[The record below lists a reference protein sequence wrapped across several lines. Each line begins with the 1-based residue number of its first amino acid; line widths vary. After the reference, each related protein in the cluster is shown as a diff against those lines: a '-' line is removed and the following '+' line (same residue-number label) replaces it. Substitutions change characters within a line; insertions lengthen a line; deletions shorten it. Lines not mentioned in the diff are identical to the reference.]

1 VNHPLPPSLPRGE
14 GKGEGEYKRTG
25 RRLNMKKR
33 LAFMVFLILLASAV
47 LVTQYGSAQA
57 EVITLKAIN
66 AWPKNSAEGNTSL
79 NFFLESVEKLVAQ
92 KYPGELKINMIGG
105 PEVVKIQDQVQSAQ
119 TGMVDIVHT
128 TNAYYVHLLP
138 EADAMKLSH
147 LTPWEERAS
156 GAWAYYNDMHEKK
169 LGLYFIG
176 RIGTDLPFSLYL
188 TKPIKTADLKGFN
201 IRVSPMY
208 IQLVKGLGG
217 NPLVIPP
224 TEVYS
229 ALERNVCDGYGWPAI
244 GIREWGW
251 EKYTK
256 YIVEPSFY
264 SGPHPMVMNLK
275 VWNGLPQKFKDVINQ
290 AALEAERKTVAFY
303 EAERKKEIPLLKQA
317 GLQVIDLPPAEKEK
331 FLKIADDEGWKDV
344 LAKCPETGPKLRALL
359 TKKK

>member
-1 VNHPLPPSLPRGE
+1 
-14 GKGEGEYKRTG
+14 
-25 RRLNMKKR
+25 MKKR
-33 LAFMVFLILLASAV
+33 LAFMFFLGFFAFSL
-47 LVTQYGSAQA
+47 LVTQYGIAKA
-57 EVITLKAIN
+57 EQITLKAIT
-66 AWPKNSAEGNTSL
+66 AWPKNASDNKSL
-79 NFFLESVEKLVAQ
+79 DFFIESVEQQVAK
-92 KYPGELKINMIGG
+92 KYPGELKINLIGG
-105 PEVVKIQDQVQSAQ
+105 PEAVKITDQVQAAQ

-138 EADAMKLSH
+138 EADAMKLSN

-156 GAWAYYNDMHEKK
+156 GAWAYYNDLHEKK
-169 LGLYFIG
+169 LGLYFLG

-188 TKPIKTADLKGFN
+188 TKPIRTADLKGFN

-208 IQLVKGLGG
+208 LQLVKGLGG
-217 NPLVIPP
+217 NPVVIPP

-229 ALERNVCDGYGWPAI
+229 ALERNVVDGYGWPTI

-251 EKYTK
+251 EKHTK

-275 VWNGLPQKFKDVINQ
+275 TWNGLPKKFKDVITE
-290 AALEAERKTVAFY
+290 ASMEAERKIVAY
-303 EAERKKEIPLLKQA
+303 YKEEIKKEMSLLKQA

-331 FLKIADDEGWKDV
+331 FLKIAYEEGWKDV
-344 LAKCPETGPKLRALL
+344 LAKSPEAGAKLKELL

>member
-1 VNHPLPPSLPRGE
+1 
-14 GKGEGEYKRTG
+14 
-25 RRLNMKKR
+25 MKKG
-33 LAFMVFLILLASAV
+33 LVFMVFFVFFASVV
-47 LVTQYGSAQA
+47 LVTQHVPAQA
-57 EVITLKAIN
+57 EQITLKALN

-79 NFFLESVEKLVAQ
+79 NFFLEGVEKLVAQ

-105 PEVVKIQDQVQSAQ
+105 PEVVKIQDQVQAAQ

-138 EADAMKLSH
+138 EVDAMKLSH
-147 LTPWEERAS
+147 LAPWEERAS
-156 GAWAYYNDMHEKK
+156 GAWAFYNDLHEKK

-176 RIGTDLPFSLYL
+176 RIGTDLPFNLYL

-208 IQLVKGLGG
+208 LQLVKGLGG

-229 ALERNVCDGYGWPAI
+229 ALERKVCDGYGWPAI

-256 YIVEPSFY
+256 YIVMPSFY

-275 VWNGLPQKFKDVINQ
+275 TWNGLAPKFKEVINQ
-290 AALEAERKTVAFY
+290 AAMEAEKKTVAFY
-303 EAERKKEIPLLKQA
+303 HEEQTKEVALLKQA
-317 GLQVIDLPPAEKEK
+317 GLQVIDLPPAEAEK
-331 FLKIADDEGWKDV
+331 FLKVADDEGWKDV
-344 LAKCPETGPKLRALL
+344 LSKCPENGPKLRALL

>member
-1 VNHPLPPSLPRGE
+1 
-14 GKGEGEYKRTG
+14 
-25 RRLNMKKR
+25 MKKR
-33 LAFMVFLILLASAV
+33 LSFMVFLVFFASII
-47 LVTQYGSAQA
+47 LVTQYGPAQA
-57 EVITLKAIN
+57 EQITLKALN

-79 NFFLESVEKLVAQ
+79 NFFLESVEQLIAK

-105 PEVVKIQDQVQSAQ
+105 PEVVKIQDQVQAAQ
-119 TGMVDIVHT
+119 TGMVDMVHT

-138 EADAMKLSH
+138 EVDAMKLSH

-156 GAWAYYNDMHEKK
+156 GGWAYYNDLHEKK

-176 RIGTDLPFSLYL
+176 RIGTDLPFNLYL

-208 IQLVKGLGG
+208 LQLVKGLGG
-217 NPLVIPP
+217 NPVVIPP
-224 TEVYS
+224 TEVYT
-229 ALERNVCDGYGWPAI
+229 ALERKVVDGYGWPAI

-256 YIVEPSFY
+256 YIVMPPFY

-275 VWNGLPQKFKDVINQ
+275 KWDGLAQKFKDVINQ
-290 AALEAERKTVAFY
+290 AAMEAEKKTVAFY
-303 EAERKKEIPLLKQA
+303 REEQTKEVALLQKA
-317 GLQVIDLPPAEKEK
+317 GLQVIDLPPAEAEK
-331 FLKIADDEGWKDV
+331 FLKVAYDEGWKDV
-344 LAKCPETGPKLRALL
+344 LAKCPQTGPKLRELL